1 MSESAA
7 APGPPGAA
15 GDPGS
20 GPDLEILSK
29 HILNATQLLLDAGDV
44 ESLKSLV
51 QEKTD
56 LLKKFASDPSCRG
69 KNGKKLE
76 KLKPVG
82 HIYVFLLLILVVKH
96 LWLRELSVAMAMTK
110 KK

>member
-1 MSESAA
+1 MSESAAA

-69 KNGKKLE
+69 KKFFQK
-76 KLKPVG
+76 
-82 HIYVFLLLILVVKH
+82 IF
-96 LWLRELSVAMAMTK
+96 
-110 KK
+110 

>member
-1 MSESAA
+1 MPAA
-7 APGPPGAA
+7 PPGAA

-29 HILNATQLLLDAGDV
+29 HILNATQLLLDAGDI

-69 KNGKKLE
+69 KNGGKLE
-76 KLKPVG
+76 NWNQWG
-82 HIYVFLLLILVVKH
+82 MSMYF
-96 LWLRELSVAMAMTK
+96 WY
-110 KK
+110 

>member
-69 KNGKKLE
+69 KRGKTW

-82 HIYVFLLLILVVKH
+82 HVYVFLVLILVVKH
-96 LWLRELSVAMAMTK
+96 LWLRELSVAMAMRKTK
-110 KK
+110 

>member
-1 MSESAA
+1 MSESAPA
-7 APGPPGAA
+7 APPGAA

-56 LLKKFASDPSCRG
+56 LLKKFASDASCRG
-69 KNGKKLE
+69 KTNDFLKSMGHVNG
-76 KLKPVG
+76 
-82 HIYVFLLLILVVKH
+82 Y
-96 LWLRELSVAMAMTK
+96 LWY
-110 KK
+110 

>member
-1 MSESAA
+1 MAESAA

-69 KNGKKLE
+69 KNGGQN
-76 KLKPVG
+76 LKIETSG
-82 HIYVFLLLILVVKH
+82 ACLCIFGSNI
-96 LWLRELSVAMAMTK
+96 SG
-110 KK
+110 